1 MNRRVASWLV
11 AFALVFAAA
20 ANAAA
25 QELTAADRGKY
36 LVETIGC
43 AHCHTPLKMGPKGP
57 EPDPARMYSG
67 HPSDVELPPPPALPP
82 GPWNAV
88 TGGMTAWA
96 GPWGISYAANLTSDK
111 ETGLGAWDK
120 EMFVAALKTGK
131 HLGMGRDI
139 LPPMPH
145 YPMVSVDD
153 LEAMFAY
160 FMTVPPTANVVPE
173 PVPPVAA
180 PGKQTL

>member
-1 MNRRVASWLV
+1 VLV
-11 AFALVFAAA
+11 GAAA
-20 ANAAA
+20 TAVGE
-25 QELTAADRGKY
+25 ELTAVERGKY

-43 AHCHTPLKMGPKGP
+43 AHCHTPLMVGPKGP
-57 EPDPARMYSG
+57 EPDLARMYSG
-67 HPSDVELPPPPALPP
+67 HPSNAELPPPPSLPP

-111 ETGLGAWDK
+111 ETGLGAWDE
-120 EMFVAALKTGK
+120 EMFVAALRTGK

-145 YPMVSVDD
+145 YPMVTVED
-153 LEAMFAY
+153 LKAMFAF
-160 FMTVPPTANVVPE
+160 FMTVPPIVNEVPE
-173 PVPPVAA
+173 PVLPAA
-180 PGKQTL
+180 GPGK

>member
-1 MNRRVASWLV
+1 MSRGSWFV
-11 AFALVFAAA
+11 AFALVLVGAAAFAAGE
-20 ANAAA
+20 
-25 QELTAADRGKY
+25 ELTAVERGKY

-43 AHCHTPLKMGPKGP
+43 VHCHTPMKMGPKGP
-57 EPDPARMYSG
+57 EHDLARMYSG
-67 HPSDVELPPPPALPP
+67 HPSDAELPPPPSLPP
-82 GPWNAV
+82 GPWNTI

-111 ETGLGAWDK
+111 ETGLGAWDA
-120 EMFVAALKTGK
+120 EMFVDALRTGK

-145 YPMVSVDD
+145 YPMVAIED

-160 FMTVPPTANVVPE
+160 FMTVPPIVNEVPE
-173 PVPPVAA
+173 AVPPVAA
-180 PGKQTL
+180 PGK